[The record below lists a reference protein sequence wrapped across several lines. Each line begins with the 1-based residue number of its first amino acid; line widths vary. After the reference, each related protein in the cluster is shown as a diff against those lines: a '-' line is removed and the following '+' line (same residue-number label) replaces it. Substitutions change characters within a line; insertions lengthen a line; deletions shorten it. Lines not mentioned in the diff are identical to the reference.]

1 MAALAPILARLGL
14 SQYLERFVTEGFDTW
29 ETLLDITESDLRELD
44 VKLGHRRKL
53 QREIAIARGVG
64 TEQNLDSPRTRQG
77 FVDSHMADVE
87 RADDSKQ
94 GAARAGASGAKRK
107 YRRHPKPDENAPER
121 APSAYVIFSNKM
133 REDLKPQSLSFT
145 EIAKRVGE
153 QWQLLTPDVKGIFDS
168 QAASA
173 KERYRADLEEY
184 KKTDNYREYNEYLL
198 EFKQKNSDDKR
209 PRLHKEPSATDS
221 QSGPEQAENNNRS
234 SIPHGRQSDQTFAI
248 VVCKPLAFQTTFPSS
263 YSSASAST
271 ASPWA
276 RRASNNFNPVF
287 ANVDK
292 PPSMSVDSQKRQ
304 PSVEK
309 TETRATP
316 NQLVNLMQ
324 DADMLR
330 ARTSSLTMLHRETS
344 QSSNSSPISSAF
356 SSNTNTQPAQSSSLT
371 SMNSGC
377 GATSPADALP
387 SRRLPP
393 LSTIVKASSETGRPQ
408 MSHSNNYPSL
418 RRDFGAVTL
427 PPPIAAINTVSTR
440 PASITQ
446 SPSEGGNVQASFKGE
461 YESTSMLGQEATFKS
476 DYDTEASPTPI
487 DSDADPLSVLA
498 CAGRMVDR
506 EERRV
511 RLRRGGKGS
520 GGS

>member
-1 MAALAPILARLGL
+1 
-14 SQYLERFVTEGFDTW
+14 
-29 ETLLDITESDLRELD
+29 
-44 VKLGHRRKL
+44 
-53 QREIAIARGVG
+53 
-64 TEQNLDSPRTRQG
+64 
-77 FVDSHMADVE
+77 
-87 RADDSKQ
+87 
-94 GAARAGASGAKRK
+94 
-107 YRRHPKPDENAPER
+107 
-121 APSAYVIFSNKM
+121 M

-153 QWQLLTPDVKGIFDS
+153 QWQLLTPDVKGQFES

-184 KKTDNYREYNEYLL
+184 KKTDNYREYSEYLL

-221 QSGPEQAENNNRS
+221 QSGPEQGENNNAETRQAQAPS
-234 SIPHGRQSDQTFAI
+234 RHRRADSIGSINTHSTASDHPSPTANLI
-248 VVCKPLAFQTTFPSS
+248 KPLPSLFAGPLHFRPPSPSS

-271 ASPWA
+271 ANRWA

-292 PPSMSVDSQKRQ
+292 PPSMSVDSQKRV
-304 PSVEK
+304 PSAEK
-309 TETRATP
+309 NEIRATS
-316 NQLVNLMQ
+316 NQLVNFMQ

-330 ARTSSLTMLHRETS
+330 ARTSSLTMLHRENS
-344 QSSNSSPISSAF
+344 HSSNSSPISSAF
-356 SSNTNTQPAQSSSLT
+356 SSNANTQPAQSSSLT
-371 SMNSGC
+371 SINSG

-393 LSTIVKASSETGRPQ
+393 LSTIVKASSESGRPPTSQ
-408 MSHSNNYPSL
+408 QNNYPSF
-418 RRDFGAVTL
+418 RPDFGAVTL
-427 PPPIAAINTVSTR
+427 PPPIAAINTISAR
-440 PASITQ
+440 PASNTQ
-446 SPSEGGNVQASFKGE
+446 SPSEGANVRPSFKGE
-461 YESTSMLGQEATFKS
+461 YESRSMLGQETSFKS
-476 DYDTEASPTPI
+476 DYDTETSPTPI

-511 RLRRGGKGS
+511 RLRRGGR
-520 GGS
+520 GGGGN

>member
-1 MAALAPILARLGL
+1 
-14 SQYLERFVTEGFDTW
+14 
-29 ETLLDITESDLRELD
+29 
-44 VKLGHRRKL
+44 
-53 QREIAIARGVG
+53 
-64 TEQNLDSPRTRQG
+64 
-77 FVDSHMADVE
+77 
-87 RADDSKQ
+87 
-94 GAARAGASGAKRK
+94 
-107 YRRHPKPDENAPER
+107 
-121 APSAYVIFSNKM
+121 M

-209 PRLHKEPSATDS
+209 PRLQKEPSATDS
-221 QSGPEQAENNNRS
+221 QSGPEQGENNNVET
-234 SIPHGRQSDQTFAI
+234 RQAQVPSRHRRADSMGSTNTYSTASDHPSPTAANLI
-248 VVCKPLAFQTTFPSS
+248 KPLPSLFAGPSHFRPPSPSS
-263 YSSASAST
+263 YPSASAST

-344 QSSNSSPISSAF
+344 QSSNSSLLSSAF
-356 SSNTNTQPAQSSSLT
+356 SSNTNTQPAKSSSLT

-377 GATSPADALP
+377 GATSTADKLP

-461 YESTSMLGQEATFKS
+461 YESPSMLGQEATFKS